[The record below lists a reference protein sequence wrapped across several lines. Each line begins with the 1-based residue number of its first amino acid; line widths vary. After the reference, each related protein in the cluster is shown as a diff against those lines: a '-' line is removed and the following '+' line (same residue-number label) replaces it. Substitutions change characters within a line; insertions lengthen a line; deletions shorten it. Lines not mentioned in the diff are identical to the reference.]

1 MAVTGVMPRGLFRG
15 EIVHTGL
22 TELIEVETMH
32 ERKAKMAELADALL
46 HYQADME
53 RLKSYLKQYV
63 GHKLV
68 YIISQLVY

>member
-1 MAVTGVMPRGLFRG
+1 MPRGLFRG

-32 ERKAKMAELADALL
+32 ERKAKMAELADAFIAL
-46 HYQADME
+46 QADTE
-53 RLKSYLKQYV
+53 RLKNYLKLYV

-68 YIISQLVY
+68 YIINRLVY